1 MNLFRRKRAAGPVS
15 PAARTDGSAFKSDSH
30 RLTLEL
36 KRAETFA
43 AMLASSRRS
52 NAVEVS
58 DYLAGMYLCNWDHIA
73 QYWNE
78 HDQEQVESILR
89 EVCKISPQ
97 RWHAWIELYDQQKQQ
112 TEHQGW
118 RRFRMGR
125 DGQRRPMPMQPSR
138 DLATILMQA
147 EKIAPAYDRT
157 PERSI
162 PILTTECVLL
172 CIVRNLSSVI
182 SRKLALSGLDIARLE
197 REVLMPRRRP
207 RASQT

>member
-1 MNLFRRKRAAGPVS
+1 MNLFRRKK
-15 PAARTDGSAFKSDSH
+15 AARPPSPVATARFAFTSDSH

-36 KRAETFA
+36 KRVETFA
-43 AMLASSRRS
+43 AMLANSRRS
-52 NAVEVS
+52 NVVEVS
-58 DYLAGMYLCNWDHIA
+58 DYLAGMYLCNWDHLA

-78 HDQEQVESILR
+78 HDQEQVENILR

-112 TEHQGW
+112 TNRKGW
-118 RRFRMGR
+118 RRFRLSR
-125 DGQRRPMPMQPSR
+125 DGDSREISIQPSR
-138 DLATILMQA
+138 DLATILRQA

-157 PERSI
+157 PDRSI

-197 REVLMPRRRP
+197 REVLVPRRRP